1 MTMRN
6 ITKQQIIVQ
15 ARKIVHKKQQSEG
28 AAQFLHAVEVK
39 EVEVK
44 NKQIKKLLNEC
55 DNRGPFYSHCKSCN
69 NRNLEFIT
77 KIKVDQA
84 TKILNYIKVD
94 HDKEKFRLFKI

>member
-1 MTMRN
+1 
-6 ITKQQIIVQ
+6 
-15 ARKIVHKKQQSEG
+15 
-28 AAQFLHAVEVK
+28 
-39 EVEVK
+39 
-44 NKQIKKLLNEC
+44 LLNEC